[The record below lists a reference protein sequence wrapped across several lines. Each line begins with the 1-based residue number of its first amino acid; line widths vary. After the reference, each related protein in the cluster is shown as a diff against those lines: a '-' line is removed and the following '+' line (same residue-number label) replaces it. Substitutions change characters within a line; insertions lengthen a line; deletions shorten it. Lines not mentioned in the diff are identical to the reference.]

1 MDSTEY
7 KIHGI
12 PEVRRNNT
20 TAIGPAGVLSDQ
32 IDSLLY
38 LTKKEIKMKNLKF
51 VFFAILALALMAVVV
66 TAQSPEEL
74 KALAAKN
81 AVDTTVL
88 AYKAIGG
95 GIGFGL
101 AAGLAGIGQGLVG
114 SRAAEGAARNPG
126 AAGAVQTMMII
137 ALALIESL
145 VLFALLIVF
154 VKL

>member
-1 MDSTEY
+1 MNKFKYVLFATL
-7 KIHGI
+7 
-12 PEVRRNNT
+12 
-20 TAIGPAGVLSDQ
+20 AIALFAVAAMAQGGAAAYNESYVAG
-32 IDSLLY
+32 Y
-38 LTKKEIKMKNLKF
+38 
-51 VFFAILALALMAVVV
+51 
-66 TAQSPEEL
+66 
-74 KALAAKN
+74 KAL
-81 AVDTTVL
+81 
-88 AYKAIGG
+88 GG

-126 AAGAVQTMMII
+126 AAGTVQTMMII

>member
-1 MDSTEY
+1 M
-7 KIHGI
+7 
-12 PEVRRNNT
+12 N
-20 TAIGPAGVLSDQ
+20 
-32 IDSLLY
+32 
-38 LTKKEIKMKNLKF
+38 KMKYVLYAT
-51 VFFAILALALMAVVV
+51 VAIALMAVVAA
-66 TAQSPEEL
+66 AQPGG
-74 KALAAKN
+74 AAGAADNESTVN
-81 AVDTTVL
+81 A
-88 AYKAIGG
+88 AKAIGG

-126 AAGAVQTMMII
+126 AAGTVQTLMII

>member
-1 MDSTEY
+1 M
-7 KIHGI
+7 
-12 PEVRRNNT
+12 N
-20 TAIGPAGVLSDQ
+20 
-32 IDSLLY
+32 
-38 LTKKEIKMKNLKF
+38 KF
-51 VFFAILALALMAVVV
+51 KYVFFAGLLLALMAVSAF
-66 TAQSPEEL
+66 AQGAADNEFSVSSS
-74 KALAAKN
+74 KALGA
-81 AVDTTVL
+81 
-88 AYKAIGG
+88 

-126 AAGAVQTMMII
+126 AAGTVQTLMII

>member
-1 MDSTEY
+1 
-7 KIHGI
+7 
-12 PEVRRNNT
+12 
-20 TAIGPAGVLSDQ
+20 
-32 IDSLLY
+32 
-38 LTKKEIKMKNLKF
+38 MKNLRY
-51 VFFAILALALMAVVV
+51 VFFVTLALALLAVSSF
-66 TAQSPEEL
+66 AQAGAAHNESSV
-74 KALAAKN
+74 LAA
-81 AVDTTVL
+81 
-88 AYKAIGG
+88 KAIGG

-126 AAGAVQTMMII
+126 AAGTVQTMMII

>member
-1 MDSTEY
+1 MN
-7 KIHGI
+7 K
-12 PEVRRNNT
+12 
-20 TAIGPAGVLSDQ
+20 
-32 IDSLLY
+32 
-38 LTKKEIKMKNLKF
+38 LKY
-51 VFFAILALALMAVVV
+51 VFFATLAIALMAM
-66 TAQSPEEL
+66 AAFGQS
-74 KALAAKN
+74 AADN
-81 AVDTTVL
+81 ESSVA
-88 AYKAIGG
+88 AAKAIGG

-126 AAGAVQTMMII
+126 AAGTVQTMMII

>member
-1 MDSTEY
+1 MN
-7 KIHGI
+7 K
-12 PEVRRNNT
+12 
-20 TAIGPAGVLSDQ
+20 
-32 IDSLLY
+32 
-38 LTKKEIKMKNLKF
+38 LKY
-51 VFFAILALALMAVVV
+51 VCFATLALALMAIPAM
-66 TAQSPEEL
+66 AQGATDNQFSVD
-74 KALAAKN
+74 AA
-81 AVDTTVL
+81 
-88 AYKAIGG
+88 KAIGG

-126 AAGAVQTMMII
+126 AAGTVQTMMII

>member
-1 MDSTEY
+1 
-7 KIHGI
+7 
-12 PEVRRNNT
+12 
-20 TAIGPAGVLSDQ
+20 
-32 IDSLLY
+32 
-38 LTKKEIKMKNLKF
+38 MKNLKF
-51 VFFAILALALMAVVV
+51 VFFATLAIALLAIS
-66 TAQSPEEL
+66 TFAQPGGGAGGASNEFTVGAA
-74 KALAAKN
+74 KAL
-81 AVDTTVL
+81 
-88 AYKAIGG
+88 GG

-126 AAGAVQTMMII
+126 AAGTVQTMMII

>member
-1 MDSTEY
+1 MNKVKY
-7 KIHGI
+7 
-12 PEVRRNNT
+12 V
-20 TAIGPAGVLSDQ
+20 
-32 IDSLLY
+32 
-38 LTKKEIKMKNLKF
+38 
-51 VFFAILALALMAVVV
+51 VFGTMALALMAV
-66 TAQSPEEL
+66 P
-74 KALAAKN
+74 ALAQGAGAGDN
-81 AVDTTVL
+81 QFSVGA
-88 AYKAIGG
+88 AKAIGG

-126 AAGAVQTMMII
+126 AAGTVQTLMII

>member
-1 MDSTEY
+1 
-7 KIHGI
+7 
-12 PEVRRNNT
+12 
-20 TAIGPAGVLSDQ
+20 
-32 IDSLLY
+32 
-38 LTKKEIKMKNLKF
+38 MKNLRF
-51 VFFAILALALMAVVV
+51 VFFATLAIALLAVASF
-66 TAQSPEEL
+66 AQSGGGGG
-74 KALAAKN
+74 AAGAANEFTVN
-81 AVDTTVL
+81 A
-88 AYKAIGG
+88 AKAIGG

-126 AAGAVQTMMII
+126 AAGTVQTLMII

>member
-1 MDSTEY
+1 M
-7 KIHGI
+7 
-12 PEVRRNNT
+12 N
-20 TAIGPAGVLSDQ
+20 
-32 IDSLLY
+32 
-38 LTKKEIKMKNLKF
+38 KMKY
-51 VFFAILALALMAVVV
+51 VVYATLALALMAIPAF
-66 TAQSPEEL
+66 AQGAEDNASTVS
-74 KALAAKN
+74 AA
-81 AVDTTVL
+81 
-88 AYKAIGG
+88 KAIGG

-126 AAGAVQTMMII
+126 AAGTVQTLMII